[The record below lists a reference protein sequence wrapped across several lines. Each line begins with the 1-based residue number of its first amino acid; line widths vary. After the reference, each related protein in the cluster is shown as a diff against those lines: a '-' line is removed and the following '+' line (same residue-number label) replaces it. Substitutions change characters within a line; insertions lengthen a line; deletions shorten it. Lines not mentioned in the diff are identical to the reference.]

1 MSGPVWRKP
10 SAPEAGFGGA
20 GTGPKVRRGLGRGRI
35 VNLRGGRVLL
45 TGAGGGIGAAVA
57 EAVAAAGATLVLTGR
72 QSERL
77 DPVAERTGGRVVLCD
92 LAEAGAVAELV
103 GAVGVVDV
111 LIANAG
117 VPASGSLLERDLSS
131 IETALAV
138 NLRAPIQLA
147 RALAP
152 AMVARGRGH
161 LVFVSSL
168 SGLATSPRSS
178 LYSATKFGLRG
189 FALGLR
195 QDLAEAG
202 VGVSVVLPGF
212 VRDAGMFARS
222 GATLPPWVGT
232 RSPADVGRAV
242 VGAVERNRAEV
253 VVAPAHLALGA
264 YLGGAFPALSA
275 RVQRALGGDRIAER
289 VAAGQRHLG

>member
-1 MSGPVWRKP
+1 
-10 SAPEAGFGGA
+10 
-20 GTGPKVRRGLGRGRI
+20 
-35 VNLRGGRVLL
+35 VNLRGARVLL

-57 EAVAAAGATLVLTGR
+57 EALAAAGATLVLTGR
-72 QSERL
+72 DAARL
-77 DPVAERTGGRVVLCD
+77 EPVAERTGGRVVLCD
-92 LAEAGAVAELV
+92 LAAAGAVAELA
-103 GAVGVVDV
+103 GAAGAVDV

-117 VPASGSLLERDLSS
+117 VPASGALLERDPSS
-131 IETALAV
+131 IDRALDV

-152 AMVARGRGH
+152 AMVAQGRGH
-161 LVFVSSL
+161 LVFVASL

-195 QDLAEAG
+195 QDLAGAG

-212 VRDAGMFARS
+212 VRGAGMFARS
-222 GATLPPWVGT
+222 GATLPSGVGT
-232 RSPADVGRAV
+232 RSPDDVGRAV
-242 VGAVERNRAEV
+242 ITAVERNRAEV
-253 VVAPAHLALGA
+253 VVAPVPLAVGA

-275 RVQRALGGDRIAER
+275 RVQRMLGGDRIADR
-289 VAAGQRHLG
+289 VAAGQRDLG